1 MIRLHPRHLAKPLC
15 AEEVTLQQI
24 KLNRSAVRRRAWS
37 GWRRSRLPAGVYALT
52 ALLFLPGFAE
62 QADEGA
68 AAGAPEGETTAPDVH
83 QAVAQFQLDLEMWRW
98 VTGSSAPAASPW
110 AVSEAAP
117 RHLLWQ
123 AQVMF
128 RKASELA
135 QEVAGPRTLQLPP
148 GSWRRAQPR
157 PAPLDRD
164 IELADVLRVVLDARE
179 RIRATIELQNIRMME
194 GRQPPRDPAATASDV
209 LVRIV
214 QANRQ
219 LHLLQH
225 REVPPRDVYN
235 RVMAAVNRA
244 GDLLGGGYP
253 PAAPLAAGQ
262 RPDDVYRRL
271 VTCMGLLQ
279 EAAAA
284 HRIQTL
290 GLNLQRER
298 ARQDVSD
305 ADVYHLATTLLADL
319 EYVAQ
324 VLRPETTRPPRGE
337 YPMPGFVFPAHI
349 HQLAGVLEAQL
360 RTLGSASRASGP
372 GNP

>member
-1 MIRLHPRHLAKPLC
+1 ML
-15 AEEVTLQQI
+15 V
-24 KLNRSAVRRRAWS
+24 
-37 GWRRSRLPAGVYALT
+37 SRLPMSVCALT
-52 ALLFLPGFAE
+52 LLFLPGFAE
-62 QADEGA
+62 PANEGA
-68 AAGAPEGETTAPDVH
+68 TALESETTAPDLH
-83 QAVAQFQLDLEMWRW
+83 QAVTRFQLDLNTLRW
-98 VTGSSAPAASPW
+98 VTGTPKPAASPW
-110 AVSEAAP
+110 AVSQTAP

-128 RKASELA
+128 RRAGELA
-135 QEVAGPRTLQLPP
+135 QEVAGPRALPLPP

-157 PAPLDRD
+157 PAPPGRD
-164 IELADVLRVVLDARE
+164 IELADVLRVVADAHE
-179 RIRATIELQNIRMME
+179 RIRAANGLQNIMVE
-194 GRQPPRDPAATASDV
+194 GQMPPHDPAATASDV

-219 LHLLQH
+219 LNLLQH
-225 REVPPRDVYN
+225 REVPPRDAYN

-253 PAAPLAAGQ
+253 PAPPLTAGQ

-279 EAAAA
+279 EAAAT
-284 HRIQTL
+284 HGIQPL
-290 GLNLQRER
+290 GLNLQREL

-319 EYVAQ
+319 EYLAQ

-337 YPMPGFVFPAHI
+337 YPRPDFVFPAHI
-349 HQLAGVLEAQL
+349 QQLAGVLEEQL
-360 RTLGSASRASGP
+360 RRLAR
-372 GNP
+372 

>member
-1 MIRLHPRHLAKPLC
+1 M
-15 AEEVTLQQI
+15 
-24 KLNRSAVRRRAWS
+24 SAF
-37 GWRRSRLPAGVYALT
+37 AL

-62 QADEGA
+62 QGN
-68 AAGAPEGETTAPDVH
+68 APESGATAPDLH
-83 QAVAQFQLDLEMWRW
+83 QAVMRFQLDLEMLRW
-98 VTGSSAPAASPW
+98 VTGSPKPAASPW
-110 AVSEAAP
+110 AVSETAP

-135 QEVAGPRTLQLPP
+135 QEVAGPRALPLPP

-164 IELADVLRVVLDARE
+164 IELADVLRVVADASE
-179 RIRATIELQNIRMME
+179 RIRAAIGLQNMTVE
-194 GRQPPRDPAATASDV
+194 GEMPPRDSAATASDV

-219 LHLLQH
+219 LNLLQH
-225 REVPPRDVYN
+225 REVPPRDAYN

-253 PAAPLAAGQ
+253 PAPPLTAGQ

-284 HRIQTL
+284 HGIQTL
-290 GLNLQRER
+290 GLNLQREL
-298 ARQDVSD
+298 ARQDVSE

-319 EYVAQ
+319 EYLAQ
-324 VLRPETTRPPRGE
+324 VLRPEATRPPRGE
-337 YPMPGFVFPAHI
+337 YPMPNFVFPAHI
-349 HQLAGVLEAQL
+349 HQVAGVLETQL
-360 RTLGSASRASGP
+360 RTLAR
-372 GNP
+372 

>member
-1 MIRLHPRHLAKPLC
+1 MNGEC
-15 AEEVTLQQI
+15 AE
-24 KLNRSAVRRRAWS
+24 RSGRQ
-37 GWRRSRLPAGVYALT
+37 RRSFSRTAAGALT
-52 ALLFLPGFAE
+52 ALLVLPGFGE
-62 QADEGA
+62 QADDDA
-68 AAGAPEGETTAPDVH
+68 AALNPASATTAPELH
-83 QAVAQFQLDLEMWRW
+83 QAVAQFQLDLEMLRW
-98 VTGSSAPAASPW
+98 VTGSPKPTASPW
-110 AVSEAAP
+110 AVSEATP

-128 RKASELA
+128 RKAGELA
-135 QEVAGPRTLQLPP
+135 QEVAGPRALPLPP

-164 IELADVLRVVLDARE
+164 IELADVLRVVADARE
-179 RIRATIELQNIRMME
+179 RIRAAIALQNIRMVE
-194 GRQPPRDPAATASDV
+194 GQTPPHDPANTASDV

-219 LHLLQH
+219 LNLLQH
-225 REVPPRDVYN
+225 REVPPRDAYN
-235 RVMAAVNRA
+235 RIMAAVNRA

-253 PAAPLAAGQ
+253 PAPPLAAGQ

-279 EAAAA
+279 EAAAT

-290 GLNLQRER
+290 GLNLEREL

-319 EYVAQ
+319 EHLAQ
-324 VLRPETTRPPRGE
+324 VLRPEATRPPRGE
-337 YPMPGFVFPAHI
+337 YPMPDFVFPAHI

-360 RTLGSASRASGP
+360 RSLATGTGDAGAAAGET
-372 GNP
+372 